1 MGKKIRNKKIL
12 LQDHKKQN
20 LSQDLQV
27 VLNKRE
33 RRKRKNKIKDKKR
46 GNQPENRKIPAT
58 CHPLKLYLFPIN
70 SGKLTMIMSVSKKDR

>member
-58 CHPLKLYLFPIN
+58 CHP
-70 SGKLTMIMSVSKKDR
+70 